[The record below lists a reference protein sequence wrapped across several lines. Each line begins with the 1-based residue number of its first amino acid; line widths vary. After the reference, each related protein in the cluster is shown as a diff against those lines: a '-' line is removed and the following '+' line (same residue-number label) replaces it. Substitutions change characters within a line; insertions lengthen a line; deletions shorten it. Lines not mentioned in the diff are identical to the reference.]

1 MSKLILLSIVI
12 ATIVVPASAARE
24 PSPRKGLRRVI
35 IWMLLFEA
43 FYVFALMFL
52 FGRV

>member
-1 MSKLILLSIVI
+1 MSKLVLLSIVI
-12 ATIVVPASAARE
+12 ATIVLPARAARE
-24 PSPRKGLRRVI
+24 ASPRAGLRRLV

-52 FGRV
+52 FGRL

>member
-1 MSKLILLSIVI
+1 MSKLVLLSIVI
-12 ATIVVPASAARE
+12 ATIAVPALAARE

-35 IWMLLFEA
+35 IGMLLFEA

-52 FGRV
+52 FGRI